1 MAETPA
7 QAGSTRNGRGRVAI
21 VDGLR
26 TPFTKRGGVFADMTA
41 IDLGRHVLSELVD
54 RNDVDPASVGQVV
67 MGQVIIPPSAPNI
80 AREVVLGSVLPPSV
94 EAYSVSKACITSYQT
109 TVNVLQAI
117 RDGAIDCGIAGG
129 AESASNVPVMTSP
142 ALQDAVRR
150 TADARSLQARLQA
163 FAGVR
168 PADLAPR
175 PPDLTEPSTQE
186 TMGESAERMAK
197 DNEIARSDQDD
208 FAHRSH
214 VLAARA
220 WDEGKLADE
229 VVTIDVPP
237 DYTETV
243 TTDTTV
249 RFDSDRRRY
258 DGLKPVFDREHGS
271 LTAGNS
277 SPLTDGAAV
286 LLLMSEERAE
296 AEGHEPL
303 GFIRSYAFTAVD
315 PADQLLIGPLSA
327 TPVALERAGV
337 GFDDLDLVDLH
348 EAFAAQ
354 VLSVTRGFE
363 SAEMTKKYAGRDE
376 PIGTVDWNTL
386 NVLGGSIALG
396 HPFAA
401 TGARQIS
408 QTLRELRRRGGT
420 YALCSA
426 CAAGGMGAAM
436 VLEAA

>member
-1 MAETPA
+1 MVADHSP
-7 QAGSTRNGRGRVAI
+7 GGRIAI

-26 TPFTKRGGVFADMTA
+26 TPFTRRGGAFADLTA
-41 IDLGRHVLSELVD
+41 VDLGRHALSELVD
-54 RNDVDPASVGQVV
+54 RTDVDPGSVGQVV
-67 MGQVIIPPSAPNI
+67 MGQVIVSPNTPNI
-80 AREVVLGSVLPPSV
+80 AREVVLGTRLPPTV
-94 EAYSVSKACITSYQT
+94 EAYSVSKACITSYQS
-109 TVNVLQAI
+109 TVNVARAI
-117 RDGAIDCGIAGG
+117 REGAIDCGVAGG

-142 ALQDAVRR
+142 ALQDAVRKA
-150 TADARSLQARLQA
+150 ADAKSLQARIQA

-168 PADLAPR
+168 PQDLAPR

-197 DNEIARSDQDD
+197 DNHISREAQDD

-220 WDEGKLADE
+220 WEEGLLSDE

-237 DYTETV
+237 TYQHTV
-243 TTDTTV
+243 VRDTTV

-258 DGLKPVFDREHGS
+258 DDLAPVFDRAHGT

-296 AEGHEPL
+296 AEDREPL
-303 GFIRSYAFTAVD
+303 GFLRSSAFTAVD
-315 PADQLLIGPLSA
+315 PFDQLLIGPVSA
-327 TPVALERAGV
+327 TPIALDRAGIT
-337 GFDDLDLVDLH
+337 FDDLDLIDLH

-354 VLSVTRGFE
+354 VLSVTEAFA
-363 SAEMTKKYAGRDE
+363 SAEMSKRYGGRDE
-376 PIGTVDWNTL
+376 PIGTVDWNIV
-386 NVLGGSIALG
+386 NPLGGSLSLG

-426 CAAGGMGAAM
+426 CAAGGMGAAI
-436 VLEAA
+436 VLEVA

>member
-1 MAETPA
+1 MAE
-7 QAGSTRNGRGRVAI
+7 SNGRRVAI
-21 VDGLR
+21 VDGVR
-26 TPFTKRGGVFADMTA
+26 TPFTKRAGALADMTA
-41 IDLGRHVLSELVD
+41 IDLGRHVVSEVVD

-67 MGQVIIPPSAPNI
+67 FGQVILDPSTPNI
-80 AREVVLGSVLPPSV
+80 AREIVLGTGLPPTV

-109 TVNVLQAI
+109 TVNVAQAI
-117 RDGAIDCGIAGG
+117 AAGVIDCGVAGG
-129 AESASNVPVMTSP
+129 AESASNVPVLVSP
-142 ALQDAVRR
+142 ALQDAIRGA
-150 TADARSLQARLQA
+150 ADARSLMARVQA
-163 FAGVR
+163 FADVR
-168 PADLAPR
+168 PGDLAPR

-197 DNEIARSDQDD
+197 TNGIDRSAQDD

-229 VVTIDVPP
+229 VVPIDLPP
-237 DYTETV
+237 RYEQTV
-243 TTDTTV
+243 EVDTTI
-249 RFDSDRRRY
+249 RLDSDRRRY
-258 DGLKPVFDREHGS
+258 DDLAPVFDRRHGT

-277 SPLTDGAAV
+277 SPLTDGAAA

-296 AEGHEPL
+296 AEGHAPL
-303 GFIRSYAFTAVD
+303 GWLRSYAFTALD
-315 PADQLLIGPLSA
+315 PADQLLLGPVSA
-327 TPVALERAGV
+327 TPVALQRAGV
-337 GFDDLDLVDLH
+337 AFDDLDLVDLH

-354 VLSVTRGFE
+354 VLSVTQAFA
-363 SAEMTKKYAGRDE
+363 SAEMCKRYAGLDE
-376 PIGTVDWNTL
+376 PIGEVDWNIV

-408 QTLRELRRRGGT
+408 QTLRELRRRGGGV
-420 YALCSA
+420 ALCSA

-436 VLEAA
+436 ILEA

>member
-1 MAETPA
+1 MAE
-7 QAGSTRNGRGRVAI
+7 SNGRRVAI
-21 VDGLR
+21 VDGVR
-26 TPFTKRGGVFADMTA
+26 TPFTRRAGALADMTA
-41 IDLGRHVLSELVD
+41 IDLGRHVVSEVVD
-54 RNDVDPASVGQVV
+54 RNDVDPATVGQVV
-67 MGQVIIPPSAPNI
+67 FGQVILDPSTPNI
-80 AREVVLGSVLPPSV
+80 AREIVLGTGLPPTV

-109 TVNVLQAI
+109 TVNVAQAI
-117 RDGAIDCGIAGG
+117 AAGVIDCGIAGG
-129 AESASNVPVMTSP
+129 AESASNVPVLVSP
-142 ALQDAVRR
+142 ALQHAIRSA
-150 TADARSLQARLQA
+150 ADARSLMARVQA
-163 FAGVR
+163 FADVR
-168 PADLAPR
+168 PGDLAPR

-197 DNEIARSDQDD
+197 INGIDRGPQDD

-229 VVTIDVPP
+229 VAPVDLPP
-237 DYTETV
+237 RYEETV
-243 TTDTTV
+243 EIDTTV

-258 DGLKPVFDREHGS
+258 DDLAPVFDRRHGT

-277 SPLTDGAAV
+277 SPLTDGAAA

-296 AEGHEPL
+296 AEGRAPL
-303 GFIRSYAFTAVD
+303 GWVRSYAFTALD
-315 PADQLLIGPLSA
+315 PADQLLLGPVSA

-337 GFDDLDLVDLH
+337 AFADLDLIDLH

-354 VLSVTRGFE
+354 VLSVTQAFA
-363 SAEMTKKYAGRDE
+363 SAEMCKRYAGLDE
-376 PIGTVDWNTL
+376 PIGEVDWNIV
-386 NVLGGSIALG
+386 NVLGGSIAMG

-408 QTLRELRRRGGT
+408 QTLRELRRRGGGI
-420 YALCSA
+420 ALCSA

-436 VLEAA
+436 ILEA